1 MGFWRCSEIDGIKQR
16 SLCSSEDGAI
26 SGCCFLPFLSP
37 TIATLPITLRDR
49 KDSLIDEVFSF
60 SIDMDGAQA
69 LQRGEDVGK
78 QRGPT
83 VVLQS
88 LEHTDGPL
96 EHSALRTGVSDLSHP
111 PLTPSSSRSV
121 LDSYP

>member
-1 MGFWRCSEIDGIKQR
+1 M
-16 SLCSSEDGAI
+16 L
-26 SGCCFLPFLSP
+26 FLPFLSP
-37 TIATLPITLRDR
+37 TIATLPITLREQ

-60 SIDMDGAQA
+60 PIDVDGAQA

-78 QRGPT
+78 QRGEA

-88 LEHTDGPL
+88 LEHIDGPL
-96 EHSALRTGVSDLSHP
+96 EHPALRRGVSDLSHP
-111 PLTPSSSRSV
+111 PLTPSSARSV

>member
-1 MGFWRCSEIDGIKQR
+1 M
-16 SLCSSEDGAI
+16 LC
-26 SGCCFLPFLSP
+26 FPPFLSP
-37 TIATLPITLRDR
+37 TIATLPVTLREQ

-60 SIDMDGAQA
+60 SIDVDGAQA

-78 QRGPT
+78 QRGAA

-88 LEHTDGPL
+88 LEHIDGPL
-96 EHSALRTGVSDLSHP
+96 EHPALRTGVSDLSHL

-121 LDSYP
+121 LDAYP